1 MPELGAEILA
11 EIRRVVAAELELT
24 HPVELDS
31 ELASD
36 LKLDSIGA
44 LVIAVSLEDRF
55 RVKLTGDD
63 AGNLLTVRDVVE
75 LVERRIREDGERPDP
90 EPQPDGGER

>member
-11 EIRRVVAAELELT
+11 EIRRVVAVELEGAR
-24 HPVELDS
+24 PVELDS
-31 ELASD
+31 DLAAD
-36 LKLDSIGA
+36 LKVDSVGA

-63 AGNLLTVRDVVE
+63 AGNLVTVRDLVE
-75 LVERRIREDGERPDP
+75 LVERRVRES
-90 EPQPDGGER
+90 GGWVEAGPGPGQGAL